1 MEVGLDGMGNVSRGG
16 LDAQRVQISWGL
28 ALAAITA
35 AIASG
40 REAHED
46 PARRYVAAVAAG
58 GMYLVVGVFGA
69 TVVALFAAFPRELVL
84 ALAGLALLGPI
95 GKGLAA
101 AMAQERDREPALVTF
116 LVAASGLTLLGIVA
130 AFWALV
136 AGTVASAVLRR
147 SAPPAPVA
155 AEPPAARRS
164 V

>member
-1 MEVGLDGMGNVSRGG
+1 M
-16 LDAQRVQISWGL
+16 
-28 ALAAITA
+28 
-35 AIASG
+35 
-40 REAHED
+40 
-46 PARRYVAAVAAG
+46 
-58 GMYLVVGVFGA
+58 GVFGA

-95 GKGLAA
+95 GNGLAA
-101 AMAQERDREPALVTF
+101 VMVQERDREPALVTF
-116 LVAASGLTLLGIVA
+116 LVAASGLTLLGIGA